1 VAIKLLFL
9 ETVYENDGQ
18 MRKHVQN
25 TLTQQ
30 IEDDIVF
37 GVLSPGA
44 RLTEDR
50 IIEQYSVRRHAVRT
64 AFAELKARRMLIH
77 EPNRGVEVVAFTP
90 NEVEELYE
98 IRLVL
103 ESSAARKTKLPVA
116 KTISDQLTE
125 IATAH
130 KNAYQAGDLRGVFH
144 LNKDFH
150 RVQFSCCS
158 NKNLVKLVQE
168 YARIV
173 QPIRVMQYGSGEHMS
188 LVIEQHFAIIDAM
201 KADSQERYVQ
211 TAIDHLPVSA
221 VRAFRKHFESR
232 HAKQRVVG

>member
-1 VAIKLLFL
+1 
-9 ETVYENDGQ
+9 
-18 MRKHVQN
+18 MQN

-37 GVLSPGA
+37 GVISPGA

-50 IIEQYSVRRHAVRT
+50 IIEHYSVKRHAVRT

-77 EPNRGVEVVAFTP
+77 EPNRGVEVIAFTP
-90 NEVEELYE
+90 DEVDELYE

-116 KTISDQLTE
+116 KSIPDQLTE

-130 KNAYQAGDLRGVFH
+130 KNAYQKGDLRGVFH

-150 RVQFSCCS
+150 KVQFSCCS
-158 NKNLVKLVQE
+158 NKSLVKLVE
-168 YARIV
+168 EFARIV
-173 QPIRVMQYGSGEHMS
+173 QPIRVMQYDSGEHMS
-188 LVIEQHFAIIDAM
+188 LVIEQHFAIVDAM
-201 KADSQERYVQ
+201 KGDSQERYIQ
-211 TAIDHLPVSA
+211 TTTDHLPVSA
-221 VRAFRKHFESR
+221 VRAFRKHYESR
-232 HAKQRVVG
+232 HAKQGAVGSI